1 MDYIT
6 WSDEYLTQA
15 ETIANLIE
23 KKKKMLKSSTA
34 EQRKSINRDIIEL
47 RNIYYDCMHIH
58 DVLRRRAGVTANAA

>member
-23 KKKKMLKSSTA
+23 KKKQMLKSSTA

-47 RNIYYDCMHIH
+47 RNIYYDCMQIY
-58 DVLRRRAGVTANAA
+58 DVLRRRAGVVSDAA